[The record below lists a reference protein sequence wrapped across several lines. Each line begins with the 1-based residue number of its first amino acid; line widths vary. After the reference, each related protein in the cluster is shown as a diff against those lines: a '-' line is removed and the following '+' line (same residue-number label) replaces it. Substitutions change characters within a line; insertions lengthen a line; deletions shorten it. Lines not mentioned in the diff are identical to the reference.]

1 MIELK
6 SPTEIQRMQVTGQFL
21 AQVLTEL
28 SEIADVG
35 VNLLELEH
43 HARSRIH
50 QRGAQSCYWDYAPS
64 FGNGPFRNVICLSV
78 NDAVLHGLPRD
89 YALRDGDLL
98 SMDLA
103 VGIDGWIADAAR
115 SVIVGTPADED
126 LRLVRATQAAL
137 DAGITAAQPGNRLG
151 DISAA
156 IGAVAHDYGYP
167 VNTEFGGHGV
177 GRTMHE
183 DPHVPNNGR
192 TGRGLKLMPGLTI
205 ALEPWFARTT
215 DQIAFDPDGWTI
227 RAADGSRTAHSEHT
241 VAITDDGPVVLTRP
255 LPEPAAVVGEGDR
268 RAARQHQQPR
278 PTPPLAPSASASDET
293 DDPRDRRCPGLPQDS
308 RRSSGLRNLRT
319 VLIAEIDLGCGW
331 EVWSVRGQVSGGRGG
346 VGRRGSR
353 RRRTA
358 SMETPALMSSVAWA
372 WRSWWMLISTP
383 AASQ

>member
-6 SPTEIQRMQVTGQFL
+6 SPTEIQRMQVTGQFV

-35 VNLLELEH
+35 VNLLELER
-43 HARSRIH
+43 HARGRIH

-103 VGIDGWIADAAR
+103 VGIDGWVADAAR

-126 LRLVRATQAAL
+126 RRLVRATEAAL
-137 DAGITAAQPGNRLG
+137 EAGIEAAQPGNRLG

-215 DQIAFDPDGWTI
+215 DQIAFDPDSWTI

-241 VAITDDGPVVLTRP
+241 LAITDDGPVVLTRR
-255 LPEPAAVVGEGDR
+255 LPEPAAVVG
-268 RAARQHQQPR
+268 
-278 PTPPLAPSASASDET
+278 
-293 DDPRDRRCPGLPQDS
+293 
-308 RRSSGLRNLRT
+308 
-319 VLIAEIDLGCGW
+319 
-331 EVWSVRGQVSGGRGG
+331 
-346 VGRRGSR
+346 
-353 RRRTA
+353 
-358 SMETPALMSSVAWA
+358 
-372 WRSWWMLISTP
+372 
-383 AASQ
+383 